1 MDDSFLFQRPGLF
14 FLFFIL
20 FSLLFLD
27 LGSWFL
33 DLFFWILDLGYW
45 LLIPPRAGAN
55 KNPASI
61 CGILDFWRDGFL
73 ALT

>member
-1 MDDSFLFQRPGLF
+1 MTLSYYSDQVFFL
-14 FLFFIL
+14 LFFIL
-20 FSLLFLD
+20 FSLLYLD
-27 LGSWFL
+27 LGS
-33 DLFFWILDLGYW
+33 WILDLGYW